1 MDPIS
6 QASWLPG
13 LNVERQMRIADGL
26 AAALAVSLPWSTSA
40 TSILAVL
47 WLIAVIPLLDL
58 KTLRRE
64 ISTPAGGLPV
74 LLWVLG
80 VLGILW
86 AVDVPFKDRLGGLS
100 SFHKLLFIPL
110 LMIQFRRST
119 RGAWVLIGYLA
130 SCSALLV
137 ASWADLLQ
145 PMLFRQSILTGRFPG
160 VVVKDYIAQD
170 MEFAVCA
177 ILFATLAMRAWLDRL
192 RWRAGALL
200 ILAVTFMANVLYN
213 GSSRT
218 ALLIVAALL
227 LLFVWRIPG
236 RNGRIWIV
244 LGVLAAGAAA
254 WPLTS
259 QLRTNVA
266 NMWNEVQTFKPEA
279 ARTRAGERMIFWQKS
294 IEFISTAPI
303 LGHGTGSIPDQ
314 FRRSAA
320 GLTGMAGVATVNP
333 HNQTFAVAI
342 QLGLV
347 GAAVLLA
354 MWLTHLLMFRGPG
367 LAAWVGLVVVTQN
380 IIGSLVNSH
389 LFDFTHGWSYVVGVG
404 VAGGV
409 VLANGR
415 QGAETLQ
422 LRQPLPDAVRGD
434 ARRAEMAGD

>member
-1 MDPIS
+1 MAEPIP
-6 QASWLPG
+6 QGSWLRG
-13 LNVERQMRIADGL
+13 LNVERQTRIADGL

-47 WLIAVIPLLDL
+47 WLIAVIPLLDW
-58 KTLRRE
+58 TTVRRE

-80 VLGILW
+80 VIGMLW
-86 AVDVPFKDRLGGLS
+86 AVDVPFKERLGGLS

-145 PMLFRQSILTGRFPG
+145 RMLLRQPIWTQQFKG

-170 MEFAVCA
+170 MEFVVCSF
-177 ILFATLAMRAWLDRL
+177 LFAALALRVWRDQL
-192 RWRAGALL
+192 RWRAGALAV
-200 ILAVTFMANVLYN
+200 LAVMFAANVLYN

-218 ALLIVAALL
+218 ALLIMAALL
-227 LLFVWRIPG
+227 VLFVWRIPS
-236 RNGRIWIV
+236 RNERIWIV
-244 LGVLAAGAAA
+244 LAVLAAGVLA

-266 NMWNEVQTFKPEA
+266 TMWNEVQSFKPEA
-279 ARTRAGERMIFWQKS
+279 AVRTRAGERMIFWQKS
-294 IEFISTAPI
+294 IDFISTAPI
-303 LGHGTGSIPDQ
+303 LGHGTGSITDQ
-314 FRRSAA
+314 FRRSAE
-320 GLTGMAGVATVNP
+320 GLTGMAGLASANP

-347 GAAVLLA
+347 GTALLFA
-354 MWLTHLLMFRGPG
+354 MWMSHLLMFRGPG

-404 VAGGV
+404 VAGGL

-415 QGAETLQ
+415 HGAESLQ
-422 LRQPLPDAVRGD
+422 RPAAPP
-434 ARRAEMAGD
+434 